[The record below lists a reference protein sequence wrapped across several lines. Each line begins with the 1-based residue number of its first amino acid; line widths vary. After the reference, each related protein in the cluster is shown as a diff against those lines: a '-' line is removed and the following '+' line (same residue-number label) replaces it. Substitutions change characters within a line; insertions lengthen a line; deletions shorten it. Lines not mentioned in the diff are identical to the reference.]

1 MNMLLAQDNIE
12 ARALVHFTVGRIKR
26 SDTRLF
32 LQHAWVVRDAATAV
46 GWGVELL
53 GRNRYLVASYF

>member
-32 LQHAWVVRDAATAV
+32 LQHACGVRDTATAV
-46 GWGVELL
+46 G
-53 GRNRYLVASYF
+53 